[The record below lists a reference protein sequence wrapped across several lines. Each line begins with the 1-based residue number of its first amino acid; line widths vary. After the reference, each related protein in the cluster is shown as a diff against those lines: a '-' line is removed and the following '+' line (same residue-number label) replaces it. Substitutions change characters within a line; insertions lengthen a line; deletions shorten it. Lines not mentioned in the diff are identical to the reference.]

1 MTSMGSNRCSLC
13 KIESWGL
20 SAGAVRLALL
30 VAAICAIVAL
40 PLVTADAKTM
50 VHPTWRFEI
59 WYPDDWGSRC
69 PEASDPKAPESSC
82 IASTEHFTR
91 LTEASPHG
99 GDDAGEVWI
108 AVGVTPADSSSG
120 CEEILAAYPTE
131 HATWQ
136 EKVIGGRK
144 VLAVRT
150 FGEGYLDFPP
160 HFSEGVCF
168 KEREK
173 LVHIGIAG
181 YIEPTPKFREY
192 LAVFER
198 AVASFRWLD
207 PTPGAH
213 GGSSRSTPQL
223 PVRTPAAR

>member
-1 MTSMGSNRCSLC
+1 MTSMRSNRCSLC
-13 KIESWGL
+13 KIESRGFT
-20 SAGAVRLALL
+20 AGAVRLSLL

-40 PLVTADAKTM
+40 PLVTVGAKTM

-69 PEASDPKAPESSC
+69 PEASDPKASESSC

-108 AVGVTPADSSSG
+108 SVRVTSVESSSG
-120 CEEILAAYPTE
+120 CAEILAAYPTS

-150 FGEGYLDFPP
+150 FGGGYLDFPP
-160 HFSEGVCF
+160 HFSEAVCF
-168 KEREK
+168 EEREK
-173 LVHIGIAG
+173 LVQIVIAG
-181 YIEPTPKFREY
+181 YIEPTPQFREY

-207 PTPGAH
+207 PAPGAH
-213 GGSSRSTPQL
+213 DGSSRTTPQL

>member
-1 MTSMGSNRCSLC
+1 MTSMRSNRCSPC

-20 SAGAVRLALL
+20 GGGAVRLALL
-30 VAAICAIVAL
+30 VVAIYGVVTL
-40 PLVTADAKTM
+40 PLARAGAKTM

-69 PEASDPKAPESSC
+69 PEASDPKASESVC
-82 IASTEHFTR
+82 TASTEHFTR

-108 AVGVTPADSSSG
+108 SVGVAPAESVSG
-120 CEEILAAYPTE
+120 CVEMLAVYPTE
-131 HATWQ
+131 HPTWQ

-150 FGEGYLDFPP
+150 VGGGYLDFPP
-160 HFSEGVCF
+160 HFREAVCF
-168 KEREK
+168 EERGK
-173 LVHIGIAG
+173 LVQIVIAG
-181 YIEPTPKFREY
+181 YIEPTPQFREY
-192 LAVFER
+192 LAIFER

-207 PTPGAH
+207 ATPGAH
-213 GGSSRSTPQL
+213 DGSSRTTPQL
-223 PVRTPAAR
+223 PVRTPGAR